1 MKWITHQCVAV
12 GTAAALGLPL
22 PALAGVAVGS
32 VLPDVLDQS
41 IARMLIF
48 RQAAFNRIHRGATH
62 WFGWWLA
69 LMLPVLPGAPVAPQG
84 SFEALAV
91 FGLGVGGL
99 SHVLLDMATMH
110 GVPVVPW
117 SRKKRLAL
125 RLCATGSLREYL
137 FLTVFT
143 GGMALFFGERLLRAV
158 ETFVF

>member
-12 GTAAALGLPL
+12 GVAAALGLPL

-32 VLPDVLDQS
+32 VLPDMIDQS
-41 IARMLIF
+41 IARMLVF
-48 RQAAFNRIHRGATH
+48 RRAAFNCIHRGFTH
-62 WFGWWLA
+62 WFGWWIA
-69 LMLPVLPGAPVAPQG
+69 LMLPVLLKVPVVPGA

-91 FGLGVGGL
+91 FGLGFGGL

-125 RLCATGSLREYL
+125 KLCATGSLREYL
-137 FLTVFT
+137 FLALFL
-143 GGMALFFGERLLRAV
+143 GGMALLLGERLLRAV